1 MVRPSRVAPS
11 LRSRPKA
18 PPSRRSKDWLQ
29 LAHCTPC
36 NLHTGTSMVCS
47 AGSAP
52 RGWCSLPSPSS
63 LTILIPARNRSG
75 TDWRGTSAA
84 ALAITTS
91 CAPCKRPR
99 SHWPRERPPN
109 HCSVGI
115 RRRRGSA
122 MNPSEF
128 AYQRAESIEE
138 AIVLLQEH
146 GEGAKLIAGGHSL
159 LPIMKLRLAEP
170 ETLVDIGRIAEL
182 RGVRRA
188 DGEIAIGA
196 LSTHHQIA
204 TDAQIRS
211 AVPLLAD
218 TAARVG
224 DRQVR
229 NRGTIGGTLAHADAA
244 ADYPAAILALD
255 ASIVARGSEGERRIP
270 GREFFL
276 DFLTTAL
283 RSDEILTEVRIAVPA
298 EGHGWSYQK
307 LANQASGYAIVGVGA
322 MVVLDGEGRAADVR
336 IGVTGAAAVPWRAE
350 ATETALQGQRLDE
363 GAVAAA
369 AELVDGGIDFLDD
382 LHGSAEYRRR
392 VTRGLTSRAI
402 VEAAGRARQA

>member
-1 MVRPSRVAPS
+1 
-11 LRSRPKA
+11 
-18 PPSRRSKDWLQ
+18 
-29 LAHCTPC
+29 
-36 NLHTGTSMVCS
+36 
-47 AGSAP
+47 
-52 RGWCSLPSPSS
+52 
-63 LTILIPARNRSG
+63 
-75 TDWRGTSAA
+75 
-84 ALAITTS
+84 
-91 CAPCKRPR
+91 
-99 SHWPRERPPN
+99 
-109 HCSVGI
+109 
-115 RRRRGSA
+115 

-128 AYQRAESIEE
+128 AYQRAGSVEE
-138 AIVLLQEH
+138 AIALLQEH
-146 GEGAKLIAGGHSL
+146 GDGAKLIAGGHSL

-196 LSTHHQIA
+196 LTTHHQIA

-211 AVPLLAD
+211 SIPLLAD

-229 NRGTIGGTLAHADAA
+229 NRGTIGGALAHADAA

-255 ASIVARGSEGERRIP
+255 AAVVARGSQGERRIP
-270 GREFFL
+270 AREFFL

-283 RSDEILTEVRIAVPA
+283 EPDEILTEVRVSMPA

-322 MVVLDGEGRAADVR
+322 VVVIDGQGAATDVR
-336 IGVTGAAAVPWRAE
+336 IAVTGAAAVAWRAE
-350 ATETALQGQRLDE
+350 ATETALRGQQLDNS
-363 GAVAAA
+363 AVTAAA
-369 AELVDGGIDFLDD
+369 DLVDGGIDFLDD

-392 VTRGLTSRAI
+392 VTRGLTRRAI
-402 VEAAGRARQA
+402 LEAAGRAR